1 VRTDREPTE
10 PVIRPR
16 RSVDRKTVAFRRET
30 SLRRSIASYL
40 RAPVWLARR
49 IRGVFIR
56 CARDDITAKGSQFA
70 YNAFLATVPLLFVI
84 VSLVGLLPG
93 SFSYEALLDEYGDGL
108 QEDVRRIINNALR
121 SATEN
126 TGRTAL
132 FLVAGLLG
140 SIWLAGNVSGTLIGG
155 IDRARSVPHRRY
167 LHGKMVHISFAL
179 AFSLLI
185 VATTVALVGGPGLVD
200 EIARRLTG
208 EETAPALAQNLVI
221 LSAVGIFLVYALT
234 IYTFG
239 PNARSRGLWTELPG
253 ALIATGG
260 WVLAS
265 RLFAEYIERFNSF
278 DRVYGGLG
286 FVVVYLVFLWITGIL
301 VLIGA
306 EINEELVEDRRRRKM
321 FGSLP

>member
-1 VRTDREPTE
+1 VRTDRQPTE
-10 PVIRPR
+10 PFVPTA
-16 RSVDRKTVAFRRET
+16 RSGDREPVAFRREGP
-30 SLRRSIASYL
+30 LRRHLKAL
-40 RAPVWLARR
+40 VRLPVWVARR
-49 IRGVFIR
+49 TRGIFIR
-56 CARDDITAKGSQFA
+56 CARDDVTATGSQFA
-70 YNAFLATVPLLFVI
+70 YNAFLATVPFLFVI

-93 SFSYEALLDEYGDGL
+93 SLSYEALLDEYGGGL
-108 QEDVRRIINNALR
+108 QEDVRDLIEDALR

-132 FLVAGLLG
+132 FLVLGLLG
-140 SIWLAGNVSGTLIGG
+140 SVWLAGNVSGTLIGG
-155 IDRARSVPHRRY
+155 IDHARAVPHRRW

-179 AFSLLI
+179 AFSLLV
-185 VATTVALVGGPGLVD
+185 VATTVGLVGGPGLVD
-200 EIARRLTG
+200 ELARRLTG
-208 EETAPALAQNLVI
+208 EQNAPSLAQNLVI
-221 LSAVGIFLVYALT
+221 LSAVGVFLVYALT
-234 IYTFG
+234 LYTFG

-286 FVVVYLVFLWITGIL
+286 FVVVYLVYLWLTGLL
-301 VLIGA
+301 VMIGA

-321 FGSLP
+321 FGS